1 MKTVTLILSLFFLGM
16 NIVPL
21 ACIDKNDDTS
31 VFETH
36 TAANNETDDSG
47 TVDLCPPFCSSHCCH
62 VHTIDFEVTVFEP
75 LVLDP
80 KSVAFAH
87 IKGIIKD
94 VSFSLLQPPQA

>member
-1 MKTVTLILSLFFLGM
+1 MKTVTLILSFFLLGM
-16 NIVPL
+16 NVVPL
-21 ACIDKNDDTS
+21 ACVEKIDGVS
-31 VFETH
+31 VYETH
-36 TAANNETDDSG
+36 TAANNEADDSG
-47 TVDLCPPFCSSHCCH
+47 SLELCPPFCSCQCCNL
-62 VHTIDFEVTVFEP
+62 HTIDFEVTVFEP

>member
-1 MKTVTLILSLFFLGM
+1 MKTITLILSLFFLGM

-21 ACIDKNDDTS
+21 ACMDNNDDTS

-75 LVLDP
+75 IILDLH
-80 KSVAFAH
+80 SVIFAD
-87 IKGIIKD
+87 IIGISKD
-94 VSFSLLQPPQA
+94 VSLALLQPPQV